1 MRLLERLLQI
11 IDMATFAA
19 VYDRVT
25 VAITYDT
32 GDGDDARLI
41 LEAMDDYASEE
52 GFDDAAALVAAH
64 RGEGDEP
71 DYDAGYPGA
80 PGDPMDYGDN

>member
-64 RGEGDEP
+64 RGEDEP
-71 DYDAGYPGA
+71 DYDAGWPGA
-80 PGDPMDYGDN
+80 PGDPFYYGNN